1 MQSKNNK
8 TAAKS
13 QQVRMPTSL
22 EELFKN
28 INLDKYVESFVEQEI
43 DVETFMSMSDNDL
56 REMGVNTFG
65 ARRKMSM
72 AIKELNAM
80 ARNYHT
86 STAKISLRV
95 GGK

>member
-1 MQSKNNK
+1 
-8 TAAKS
+8 
-13 QQVRMPTSL
+13 MPTSL

-28 INLDKYVESFVEQEI
+28 INLEKYIESFVEQEI

-72 AIKELNAM
+72 AIKELNTM

>member
-8 TAAKS
+8 TSGKS
-13 QQVRMPTSL
+13 QQVRMPTTL

-28 INLDKYVESFVEQEI
+28 INLEKYIESFVEQEI

-72 AIKELNAM
+72 AIKELNTM